1 MGLPRWYSGKEP
13 PASAGDAH
21 AVLGSRLSPGVRKI
35 NSVLAWKIGMDRGA
49 WGATIRGVTES
60 QMQLSTHTFAF
71 HISGEMIGYIISSF

>member
-1 MGLPRWYSGKEP
+1 MEGWGE
-13 PASAGDAH
+13 GECAH
-21 AVLGSRLSPGVRKI
+21 ACESKERQISYDIAYI
-35 NSVLAWKIGMDRGA
+35 NSILAWKIGMDRGA